1 MTDKELQDL
10 LIKTGLLKEEEIT
23 KAVEETKKL
32 KRPLEKVIV
41 DMRLLSRTAL
51 YETIGKQIGFNY
63 INLSNVRPVE
73 RLIKIMPEQ
82 LARQTQAVP
91 VMIENKILHIAM
103 VEPTNLYAIDQI
115 QAYTGYPLE
124 IYLSSPQEVDEA
136 VNRIYV
142 QQGIT
147 KDLLDGLSKT
157 PTEAK
162 EALIEGSPIIKLV
175 DLIIAQAVRDR
186 ASDIHVEP
194 EEDATRIR
202 FRIDGVLHEIPSPPK
217 EWEAAIISRIKVLA
231 GMDIAE
237 SRVPQDGHFQAKSD
251 EKIID
256 FRVSTMPT
264 IYGENLVM
272 RLLDTSSV
280 LIGLERLGFGTY
292 EELKRYEGLISK
304 PYGVILSTGP
314 TGCGKTTTLYS
325 ALMRINSVD
334 RNIITIEDPVEYRL
348 GLIRQIQVNPKA
360 GITFA
365 NGLRA
370 ILRQDP
376 DVIMVGEIR
385 DLDTAVIAVQAALTG
400 HLVFSTLHTNDAPS
414 AITRLV
420 NMGIEPFLISASLIG
435 VMAQRLVRV
444 ICEDCKEGYE
454 PSKATLEKWG
464 LKSSE
469 GVKLYNGRGCDTC
482 KGTGFRGRTGIFE
495 VMIIDDEM
503 REMVISSDSTVAL
516 RKKAQEKGMRLLRED
531 GLQKALSG
539 ITSIEEVA
547 RVCEEQVE
555 IKPVSKEEEV
565 QPFVKP
571 TLELHPQE
579 EKIEPKP
586 KKVEVEASEIDEYQK
601 RIASWLSRKK

>member
-1 MTDKELQDL
+1 VNDKDLKDL
-10 LIKTGLLKEEEIT
+10 LVESGLLKAEEIQ
-23 KAVEETKKL
+23 KAVDETKKL
-32 KRPLEKVIV
+32 KRPLERVII
-41 DMRLLSRTAL
+41 DMRLLRRSAL
-51 YETIGKQIGFNY
+51 YETIAKHTGFKY
-63 INLSNVRPVE
+63 INLSNVRPDME
-73 RLIKIMPEQ
+73 LIKIMPEQ

-91 VMIENKILHIAM
+91 VMIEKNVLYVAM
-103 VEPTNLYAIDQI
+103 SEPANLYAIDQI
-115 QAYTGYPLE
+115 QAYTSYPLE
-124 IYLSSPQEVDEA
+124 IYLSSPQEIDEA
-136 VNRIYV
+136 INRIYA
-142 QQGIT
+142 QQAIT
-147 KDLLDGLSKT
+147 KNLLEGLGKT
-157 PTEAK
+157 PAETK
-162 EALIEGSPIIKLV
+162 QALAEGTSVIKLV

-194 EEDATRIR
+194 EQELTRIR
-202 FRIDGVLHEIPSPPK
+202 FRIDGILHEIPSPPK
-217 EWEAAIISRIKVLA
+217 EWEAAIISRVKVLA

-237 SRVPQDGHFQAKSD
+237 SRIPQDGHFQAKAD
-251 EKIID
+251 EKVID
-256 FRVSTMPT
+256 FRVSTIPT

-280 LIGLERLGFGTY
+280 LIGLERLGFSTY
-292 EELKRYEGLISK
+292 EELKRYESLISR
-304 PYGVILSTGP
+304 PYGIILSTGP

-348 GLIRQIQVNPKA
+348 GLIRQIQINPKA

-385 DLDTAVIAVQAALTG
+385 DLETAVIAVQAALTG

-435 VMAQRLVRV
+435 ILAQRLVRV
-444 ICEDCKEGYE
+444 VCEDCKGPYE

-464 LKSSE
+464 LKNRQD
-469 GVKLYNGRGCDTC
+469 VTFYRGRGCEACKDT
-482 KGTGFRGRTGIFE
+482 GYRGRTGIFE
-495 VMIIDDEM
+495 LMTVDDGIREMIIA
-503 REMVISSDSTVAL
+503 SASTVAL
-516 RKKAQEKGMRLLRED
+516 RKRAQEKGMRLLRED
-531 GLQKALSG
+531 GLQKALTG

-555 IKPVSKEEEV
+555 VKAVSTEEEV

-571 TLELHPQE
+571 ALEIRSEAERVRPQA
-579 EKIEPKP
+579 PK
-586 KKVEVEASEIDEYQK
+586 VTFEARDLEEYQK
-601 RIASWLSRKK
+601 RIASWLSQKK